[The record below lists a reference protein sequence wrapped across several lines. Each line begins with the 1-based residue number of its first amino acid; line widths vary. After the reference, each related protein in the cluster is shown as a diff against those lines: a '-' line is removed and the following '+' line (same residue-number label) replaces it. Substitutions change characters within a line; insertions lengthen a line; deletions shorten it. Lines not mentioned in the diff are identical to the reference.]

1 MDLCRLLSVY
11 EHFVRLYTMDLK
23 EELYMVSY
31 EPLWET
37 MKARGVTTYTLI
49 EKHRIPPKTIYNLK
63 HNKNITT
70 ATIENLC
77 NILKCTPN
85 DVFTFC
91 TPAIDAREE

>member
-1 MDLCRLLSVY
+1 MGLCRLLSVY

-49 EKHRIPPKTIYNLK
+49 EKHRIPSKTIYNLK

-85 DVFTFC
+85 DVFTFY
-91 TPAIDAREE
+91 TPTIDAGEE